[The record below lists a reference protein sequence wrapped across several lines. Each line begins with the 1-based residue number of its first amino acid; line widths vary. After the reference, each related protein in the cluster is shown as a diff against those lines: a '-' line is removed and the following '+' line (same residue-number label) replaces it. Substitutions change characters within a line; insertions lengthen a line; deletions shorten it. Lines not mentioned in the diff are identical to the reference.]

1 MFIYLLSIKRI
12 LMSKSVSQKGKVPAK
27 KKVAKKAPAK
37 KGATKKAAKKSPAK
51 KAAVKKAPIK
61 KAATKKSAPK
71 KARPGGGRLGLLG
84 LTASTTGTADFTFEF
99 FEGVATATVTLFRA
113 GQVVDSKDITDG
125 GTLHFDNVRS
135 RDTVSVKGTCTG
147 TGKITVNVDTRPA
160 SPTQLSAGKIIE
172 RYTIL

>member
-1 MFIYLLSIKRI
+1 
-12 LMSKSVSQKGKVPAK
+12 MSKSVSKKGKVPAK
-27 KKVAKKAPAK
+27 KKVANKAPVKKAASKKALKKGPAKKKVAKKAPL
-37 KGATKKAAKKSPAK
+37 KKAVAQQR
-51 KAAVKKAPIK
+51 
-61 KAATKKSAPK
+61 APK
-71 KARPGGGRLGLLG
+71 KASPGGGRLGLLG
-84 LTASTTGTADFTFEF
+84 LTASTTGSADFTFEF

-113 GQVVDSKDITDG
+113 GQVVASQDIADG

-147 TGKITVNVDTRPA
+147 TGKITVSVDTRPA